1 MIEMKTEIKEALFEK
16 LEDLNE
22 RGYTK
27 EEYNHYLQGLLVG
40 LRMTDAITQDER
52 YYILDKYSK

>member
-1 MIEMKTEIKEALFEK
+1 MDAKIRKALNEK

-22 RGYTK
+22 RNYTK
-27 EEYNHYLQGLLVG
+27 EQFNHYLQGLLVG

>member
-1 MIEMKTEIKEALFEK
+1 MDVEIRKALNEK

-22 RGYTK
+22 RNYTN
-27 EEYNHYLQGLLVG
+27 EQFNHYLQGLLVG
-40 LRMTDAITQDER
+40 LRMTNAITQDER